1 MDYQY
6 KCSQI
11 IVKKGTHYNV
21 TISNENSQT
30 YESRTLKNKGRNGG
44 YKKRHMQYAHLIYL
58 TQTVLYFAHS
68 SVIGQNHFYD
78 IKVFHLVAL
87 PPEITFAESVHHNF
101 CILLL
106 AINFIQMFLKVFEQ
120 TIKMI
125 LLSFNQN
132 SSFEIVQDFTFT

>member
-44 YKKRHMQYAHLIYL
+44 YKKRHM
-58 TQTVLYFAHS
+58 
-68 SVIGQNHFYD
+68 
-78 IKVFHLVAL
+78 
-87 PPEITFAESVHHNF
+87 
-101 CILLL
+101 
-106 AINFIQMFLKVFEQ
+106 
-120 TIKMI
+120 
-125 LLSFNQN
+125 
-132 SSFEIVQDFTFT
+132 